1 VPSTTHLFQLV
12 SNNPILINI
21 LLLIKLGMLQDEHGR
36 FVQAY
41 AKRFEGRPAEIRESE
56 AMGVLCEAI
65 WLQISHMNNVQI

>member
-1 VPSTTHLFQLV
+1 
-12 SNNPILINI
+12 
-21 LLLIKLGMLQDEHGR
+21 MLKCNVDAACLRDEHGR

-41 AKRFEGRPAEIRESE
+41 AKRFEGRPAEIREFE